1 MWSYFRDRCPQQ
13 TYLQNKFTNSS
24 SQTHSQSYSRNRSVN
39 IANTKVV
46 DTTYQIAYF
55 TLQVPNK
62 VEYVYTDLCS
72 KFNAR
77 SSFYYYYFFF
87 FRSYKLF
94 SGGFPTHFCRHRS
107 PCQFS
112 GFWAFRDVAQ
122 LMVVIC
128 YRLFGKNI
136 VSLKME
142 PICFIETSITNYK
155 PAPRKVSEERRP
167 HLSFSPSQPQVQIIV
182 A

>member
-1 MWSYFRDRCPQQ
+1 LRNTSIKEGISVLLFSRGNILGTVAKLIRCKMWSYFRDRCPQQ

-107 PCQFS
+107 PC
-112 GFWAFRDVAQ
+112 
-122 LMVVIC
+122 
-128 YRLFGKNI
+128 
-136 VSLKME
+136 
-142 PICFIETSITNYK
+142 
-155 PAPRKVSEERRP
+155 
-167 HLSFSPSQPQVQIIV
+167 
-182 A
+182 